1 MTAHDDIL
9 ADRLNAEPAIFK
21 GCSSSELGVI
31 VGVAAFVWLPVCL
44 LLAGLMGA
52 VTVSVH
58 RGANTTIGLRLPGR
72 RPDMNTALTIDG
84 DAKLRGFE
92 RERWEA
98 NRLSAAVYQGGSGSR
113 EGGVESWK

>member
-1 MTAHDDIL
+1 MKNYDEQGL
-9 ADRLNAEPAIFK
+9 ACTGADQISLEIF
-21 GCSSSELGVI
+21 GQARRELQ
-31 VGVAAFVWLPVCL
+31 CY
-44 LLAGLMGA
+44 
-52 VTVSVH
+52 VSVH
-58 RGANTTIGLRLPGR
+58 RGATTTIGLRLPGR

-84 DAKLRGFE
+84 DAKLRSFE